1 MTGLE
6 ALFFGA
12 PAIAATATAPAVAA
26 TSGLIGTAGSF
37 ALAPALMTAGTV
49 AGGLGALSAG
59 AAGSQAGKFNAQ
71 LAERDAIMAQQ
82 ATAFELRSQ
91 RKRAQQFLGS
101 ERAKIGASGV
111 NLEGSPLLTQS
122 ENAYELE
129 LDDLATQYSGSV
141 AEARARS
148 QAAQARMQGA
158 AARRGGYFG
167 AGTTLLTGVGKRM
180 V

>member
-6 ALFFGA
+6 GLFLGSAASGGA
-12 PAIAATATAPAVAA
+12 AATGGLFG
-26 TSGLIGTAGSF
+26 SGGVFSLGSTLSTLGTAAGAVGS
-37 ALAPALMTAGTV
+37 
-49 AGGLGALSAG
+49 LSAG
-59 AAGSQAGKFNAQ
+59 AAGASAGKFNAQ